1 MKRGMAGGAYRGPVA
16 PTRQRRTIRLVQ
28 ILLLVIAAGLVWF
41 AFADND
47 THTQASETIVSLIIA
62 VVCLAAAWS
71 LSDGPS
77 VRVPTPARLDE
88 LAGRAESVA
97 LDKAAE

>member
-1 MKRGMAGGAYRGPVA
+1 MAGGAYRGPVA

-28 ILLLVIAAGLVWF
+28 ILLLAIAAGLVWF
-41 AFADND
+41 AFAGDD
-47 THTQASETIVSLIIA
+47 TQASKTIVSLVIA
-62 VVCLAAAWS
+62 VVCLAGAWS

-77 VRVPTPARLDE
+77 VRVPMPARLDE

-97 LDKAAE
+97 LEKAAE

>member
-1 MKRGMAGGAYRGPVA
+1 MKRGMAGGASRGPVA

-28 ILLLVIAAGLVWF
+28 ILLLGLAVGLVWF
-41 AFADND
+41 AFAGSDGD
-47 THTQASETIVSLIIA
+47 MAQTIVSL
-62 VVCLAAAWS
+62 VVATVALAAAWS

-97 LDKAAE
+97 LEKAGD